1 MADISTTIFEE
12 LRHDII
18 SLNIKP
24 GEKIVESDVCERF
37 SVTRPP
43 VRSAFQRLQDVGL
56 LDVIPYRGAR
66 ATLLDLDA
74 INQIVY
80 NRVIIESRVIIDFI
94 NAEPSLLDIEDLEHN
109 LRKQEIHIS
118 HRPVD
123 GKVFY
128 GLDSEFHE
136 FWFNDRKCGYIWNQ
150 IQSDSEYE
158 RFRMLDF
165 VGTEK
170 YTEIVE
176 DHRAIAEVIKDKN
189 LKKVPHII
197 AKHLNNGIRRM
208 NHMDNPEFERYFKKM
223 TDKDFWKKYYQD
235 NFDL

>member
-1 MADISTTIFEE
+1 MADISTTIFED
-12 LRHDII
+12 LKKGIVTL
-18 SLNIKP
+18 SIKP
-24 GEKIVESDVCERF
+24 GEKIAEGDICERY

-43 VRSAFQRLQDVGL
+43 VRSAFQRLQDIGL

-74 INQIVY
+74 IYQIVY
-80 NRVIIESRVIIDFI
+80 NRVIIESRIIIDFI
-94 NAEPSLLDIEDLEHN
+94 NDDPSLLDIEDLEHN

-118 HRPVD
+118 HKPVD

-128 GLDSEFHE
+128 NLDSELHQ
-136 FWFNDRKCGYIWNQ
+136 FWFGRRKCNYIWNQ
-150 IQSDSEYE
+150 IQSDTEYE

-176 DHRAIAEVIKDKN
+176 DHRAIVDIIKN
-189 LKKVPHII
+189 REPKKVPHII

-208 NHMDNPEFERYFKKM
+208 NHMENTEFEKYFKKM
-223 TDKDFWKKYYQD
+223 SDKDFWKKYYHD
-235 NFDL
+235 NFDI

>member
-24 GEKIVESDVCERF
+24 GEKIAESDVCEKF

-43 VRSAFQRLQDVGL
+43 VRAAFQRLQDIGL

-74 INQIVY
+74 IYQVVY
-80 NRVIIESRVIIDFI
+80 NRVVIESRIIIDFI
-94 NAEPSLLDIEDLEHN
+94 NDEPSLLDIEDMEHN

-118 HRPVD
+118 HKPVD
-123 GKVFY
+123 GKIFY
-128 GLDSEFHE
+128 SLDSELHE
-136 FWFNDRKCGYIWNQ
+136 FWFDRRKCSYIWNQ
-150 IQSDSEYE
+150 IQSNSEYE

-170 YTEIVE
+170 YPEIVE
-176 DHRAIAEVIKDKN
+176 DHKAIVKIIKN
-189 LKKVPHII
+189 RETKKVPHII

-208 NHMDNPEFERYFKKM
+208 NHMDSTEWEKYFSKM
-223 TDKDFWKKYYQD
+223 ADKDFWKRYYHD